1 MEKVKTIQQFA
12 EENPDKVHVVD
23 SEKLEKAN
31 ENIKNAI
38 KGKNKEKENKWKP
51 SEEQMGA
58 LNEWLKNHQYDR
70 DSRYYYPIFQSLY
83 NDLKTL

>member
-1 MEKVKTIQQFA
+1 MTIKRNNELSKKLLEEGEKR
-12 EENPDKVHVVD
+12 D
-23 SEKLEKAN
+23 
-31 ENIKNAI
+31 
-38 KGKNKEKENKWKP
+38 KEKENKWKP